1 LKDEPETRRQP
12 VEATNSDGRDGL
24 RVTYVPREDATPEG
38 ELAALAA
45 VYAFVIQAYQQKKA
59 PLLRTRDERRELRGA
74 AAGPTSVNLL
84 LERG

>member
-45 VYAFVIQAYQQKKA
+45 VYALAIRAHERNIVAA
-59 PLLRTRDERRELRGA
+59 P
-74 AAGPTSVNLL
+74 VN
-84 LERG
+84 ESRKEVDTEEWRQGQDQ